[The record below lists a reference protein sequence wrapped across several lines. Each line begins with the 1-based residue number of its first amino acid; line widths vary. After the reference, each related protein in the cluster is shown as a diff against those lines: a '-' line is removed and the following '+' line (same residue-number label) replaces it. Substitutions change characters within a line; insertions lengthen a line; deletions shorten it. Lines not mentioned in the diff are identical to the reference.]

1 MSSIGQPAPT
11 LKGRKACKHVSLS
24 AKAYTY
30 HSAFYKVFYQCNL
43 ISSSQCMK
51 EVSLSLLDK

>member
-30 HSAFYKVFYQCNL
+30 HSAFYNIFYQ
-43 ISSSQCMK
+43 
-51 EVSLSLLDK
+51 